1 MSTAGPSTSSGALAL
16 SAGQLAEVLRAVKDG
31 MREEMS
37 SLKRELAGDREAADE
52 RLLKKMRLEKLPIFK
67 KKTHEKQFKF
77 NEEVSCKIDSAK
89 DCLSETPPAV
99 EKAKT
104 LLEEG
109 AKLVSERQ
117 KLIRMADRSEH
128 GWATV
133 EEYLEDELAENS
145 DDEKRMQ
152 KAEYRA
158 GRKLKAAAAKT
169 GKKKSM
175 RKPEHVS
182 GVLGRTFVPFS
193 NAASQLPLSTGT
205 VPMMAQQQTAGYPA
219 KWSGAAAAGP
229 PLQGPCFNCGRVGHV
244 RKFCPMLQGSVP
256 GGK

>member
-52 RLLKKMRLEKLPIFK
+52 RLLKKMRLEKSPIFK

-77 NEEVSCKIDSAK
+77 NEEVSCK

-128 GWATV
+128 GWVTV

-175 RKPEHVS
+175 GSLSMSLVCWGKLLSPLVMDY
-182 GVLGRTFVPFS
+182 
-193 NAASQLPLSTGT
+193 AASQLPLSTGT
-205 VPMMAQQQTAGYPA
+205 VPLMAQQQTAGYPA

>member
-52 RLLKKMRLEKLPIFK
+52 CLLKKMRLEKSPIFK

-77 NEEVSCKIDSAK
+77 NEEVSCKIDS
-89 DCLSETPPAV
+89 
-99 EKAKT
+99 
-104 LLEEG
+104 
-109 AKLVSERQ
+109 
-117 KLIRMADRSEH
+117 
-128 GWATV
+128 
-133 EEYLEDELAENS
+133 
-145 DDEKRMQ
+145 
-152 KAEYRA
+152 
-158 GRKLKAAAAKT
+158 AKT

-205 VPMMAQQQTAGYPA
+205 VPLMAQRQTAGYPA

-229 PLQGPCFNCGRVGHV
+229 PLQGPCFNCGMVGHV
-244 RKFCPMLQGSVP
+244 RKFCLMLQVSVP